1 MIRTAC
7 VCVCELTMNCTFY
20 ISQLLGVTNLS
31 CFLTYTNHLLPSEP
45 WSSDDDGDSDD
56 DDDDG
61 GWDGVEVQSHQ
72 PPQKIA
78 ETYLGAGGGAI
89 KRAAASMILN
99 EADDD
104 GSGND
109 DSGEGSDCQEMPVDS
124 EEEEMTCR
132 VKRRKKDKQM
142 KKPTKR

>member
-1 MIRTAC
+1 
-7 VCVCELTMNCTFY
+7 
-20 ISQLLGVTNLS
+20 
-31 CFLTYTNHLLPSEP
+31 
-45 WSSDDDGDSDD
+45 
-56 DDDDG
+56 
-61 GWDGVEVQSHQ
+61 
-72 PPQKIA
+72 
-78 ETYLGAGGGAI
+78 
-89 KRAAASMILN
+89 MILN

-109 DSGEGSDCQEMPVDS
+109 DSGQESDCQEMAVDS